1 MTVVARFEGT
11 DPVARYWLANCT
23 GFAVEGAERG
33 VVEELLRDADPH
45 VTTRLVVRTRGGRRT
60 IVPAASIATVVPAER
75 VLVVEHEPRE
85 PRESRE
91 WPRVRAAGVRAASAS
106 GTGARAIGATLAA
119 AGPPARSAAV
129 TGARTVGAALVAV
142 EPPARRAALAFGHSL
157 SELAVPAADT
167 VRRSLGALASE
178 VRATAAMILRA
189 ARKRWTIVRSWR

>member
-1 MTVVARFEGT
+1 MTVAARFEGT

-75 VLVVEHEPRE
+75 VLVVERE
-85 PRESRE
+85 PRQPRE
-91 WPRVRAAGVRAASAS
+91 WPRVRAAGVMAASAS
-106 GTGARAIGATLAA
+106 GTGARAVGATLAA

-129 TGARTVGAALVAV
+129 TGARAVGAALVAA
-142 EPPARRAALAFGHSL
+142 EPPARRAALAFGRSL
-157 SELAVPAADT
+157 AELAVPAAGT
-167 VRRSLGALASE
+167 VLCSLAALASE
-178 VRATAAMILRA
+178 ARATAAMIVRS
-189 ARKRWTIVRSWR
+189 ARKRRWTIVRSWR

>member
-23 GFAVEGAERG
+23 GFAVEGAEHG

-75 VLVVEHEPRE
+75 VLVVERE

-106 GTGARAIGATLAA
+106 GTGARAVGATLAA

-129 TGARTVGAALVAV
+129 TGARAVGAALVAV
-142 EPPARRAALAFGHSL
+142 EPPARRAALAFGRSL

-178 VRATAAMILRA
+178 VRATGAMILRS